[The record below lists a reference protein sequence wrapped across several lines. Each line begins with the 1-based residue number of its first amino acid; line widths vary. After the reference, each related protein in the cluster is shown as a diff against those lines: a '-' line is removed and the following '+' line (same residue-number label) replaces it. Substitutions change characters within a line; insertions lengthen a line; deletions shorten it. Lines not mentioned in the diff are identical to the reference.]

1 MNLHAYLQAA
11 GRDQEAYEQTLKAL
25 ELNPNLVVA
34 RVSVAHF
41 QADWHQLPEAVAA
54 ARKAVEVGPWYQ
66 DARATLAALLHVSG
80 AEDEA
85 LPLQQSLGS
94 GETPGDC
101 RAQALYHLLRGDV
114 DTGADWVEKAI
125 AERDGSMM
133 YYLQFVVCRALRAS
147 ARWPKIARMVNLPDR
162 NW

>member
-1 MNLHAYLQAA
+1 M
-11 GRDQEAYEQTLKAL
+11 
-25 ELNPNLVVA
+25 
-34 RVSVAHF
+34 
-41 QADWHQLPEAVAA
+41 AA

>member
-1 MNLHAYLQAA
+1 M
-11 GRDQEAYEQTLKAL
+11 GDQG
-25 ELNPNLVVA
+25 PNLVVA

-41 QADWHQLPEAVAA
+41 HADCGQLPEAVAA

-66 DARATLAALLHVSG
+66 DARATLAALLQVTG

-85 LPLQQSLGS
+85 LPLQRSLGT
-94 GETPGDC
+94 GATPGDC
-101 RAQALYHLLRGDV
+101 RAQALCHLLRGEV

-133 YYLQFVVCRALRAS
+133 HDLQFVVCRALRAS
-147 ARWPKIARMVNLPDR
+147 ARWPKIARLVNLPEVGPV
-162 NW
+162 